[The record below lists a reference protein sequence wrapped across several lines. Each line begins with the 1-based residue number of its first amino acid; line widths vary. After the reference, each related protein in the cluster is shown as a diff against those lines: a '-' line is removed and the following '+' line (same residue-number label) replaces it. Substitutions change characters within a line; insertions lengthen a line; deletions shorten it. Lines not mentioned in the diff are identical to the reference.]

1 MQALY
6 ATMFIFF
13 FIGIFS
19 QLLIEVKF
27 ENKKVRKILPVT
39 TAIIVILLAV
49 LFVFNRNSEMARG
62 VVMLLLM
69 LFGLM
74 MLGVLLAQ
82 FLYFLRFRKSK

>member
-62 VVMLLLM
+62 IVMLLLM

-82 FLYFLRFRKSK
+82 LLYFLRFRKSK